1 MEDTELN
8 LDELR
13 NVTALEAWCL
23 AAAIA
28 SLVAAGDTNVS
39 ATITTIASDIY
50 DKVTAEVSNDEG

>member
-39 ATITTIASDIY
+39 ATITAIASDIY
-50 DKVTAEVSNDEG
+50 DKINGDTNDEG